1 MVLTQTLGKKG
12 KDAVVLDE
20 AKEVIRNVESE
31 NQAIRAAVLA
41 KVAAS
46 MKPKPEEK
54 REEAL
59 LEVMNENPSFENA
72 VSSALFKLLRQ
83 FR

>member
-1 MVLTQTLGKKG
+1 MVITQSLGRG
-12 KDAVVLDE
+12 ASSVDPDN
-20 AKEVIRNVESE
+20 AKAEIRRIESE
-31 NQAIRAAVLA
+31 NQAIRNAVLA

-46 MKPKPEEK
+46 MKPSDKEK

-59 LEVMNENPSFENA
+59 LGVMNENPSFEDA
-72 VSSALFKLLRQ
+72 VNSALFQLMRQ